1 MEAISVAVRTGTFP
15 SPPPTFSLLLLW
27 DAPPHCNLGADKG
40 SGATVQGSYYMMLGK
55 QDFIK

>member
-15 SPPPTFSLLLLW
+15 SPPPTFSQLLLW
-27 DAPPHCNLGADKG
+27 DAPPHYNLGADK
-40 SGATVQGSYYMMLGK
+40 ATVQGSHYMMLGK